1 MFRLLT
7 FFLTIAMLPTHA
19 QTFDLQGHRGC
30 RGLMPENSIPA
41 FLHALDL
48 GITTLELD
56 VVISKDRQVVV
67 SHEPFFNT
75 EITSDASGRQLP
87 KDTKTN
93 LYQLDY
99 KTIKTYDCG
108 SIGNHSFPE
117 QQKIKTYKPL
127 LSEVF
132 KAVENHCKKN
142 NLKRPNYNIEIKSE
156 EKEYDISQPTPTVF
170 SNLVY
175 PVILKFLS
183 PERVTLQSFDFNVLR
198 YWHQQFQSKKY
209 KKVKLAALV
218 ANLNGLEKNLEDLG
232 FIPDIYSPYFKLL
245 DSDKVATLHQKKIL
259 VIPWTVNEI
268 VDMKAVILMG
278 VDGLITDYPNR
289 FKTL

>member
-67 SHEPFFNT
+67 SHEPFFNV
-75 EITSDASGRQLP
+75 EITSDLSGRQLP

-108 SIGNHSFPE
+108 STGNPNFPE

-127 LSEVF
+127 LAEVF

-142 NLKRPNYNIEIKSE
+142 NLKHPNFNIEIKSE
-156 EKEYDISQPTPTVF
+156 EKEYDISQPTPAVF
-170 SNLVY
+170 SDLVY
-175 PVILKFLS
+175 PVIIKSLS
-183 PERVTLQSFDFNVLR
+183 SERVTLQSFDFNVLK
-198 YWHQQFQSKKY
+198 YWHRQFQSKKY

-218 ANLNGLEKNLEDLG
+218 ANLNGLEKNLNELG

>member
-1 MFRLLT
+1 MFRLLS

-56 VVISKDRQVVV
+56 VVISKDRQIVV

-75 EITSDASGRQLP
+75 EITSDASGKQLL

-93 LYQLDY
+93 LYLLNY
-99 KTIKTYDCG
+99 KNIKTYDCG
-108 SIGNHSFPE
+108 SVGNPNFPE

-132 KAVENHCKKN
+132 EAVENHCKKN
-142 NLKRPNYNIEIKSE
+142 NLKRPNFNIEIKSE
-156 EKEYDISQPTPTVF
+156 EKEYDISQPIPTVF
-170 SNLVY
+170 SDLVY
-175 PVILKFLS
+175 PVITKSLS
-183 PERVTLQSFDFNVLR
+183 PERITLQSFDFNVLK
-198 YWHQQFQSKKY
+198 YWHRQFQSKKY

-245 DSDKVATLHQKKIL
+245 DSDKVTTLHQKKVL

-268 VDMKAVILMG
+268 VDMKAVVLMG

>member
-7 FFLTIAMLPTHA
+7 FFLTIAMLPTYA

-75 EITSDASGRQLP
+75 EITSDAYGKQLP

-108 SIGNHSFPE
+108 SVGNPNFPE

-127 LSEVF
+127 LTEVF
-132 KAVENHCKKN
+132 EAVENHCKKN
-142 NLKRPNYNIEIKSE
+142 NLKRPNFNIEIKSE
-156 EKEYDISQPTPTVF
+156 EKEYNISQPTPTIF
-170 SNLVY
+170 SDLVY
-175 PVILKFLS
+175 PVILKSLP
-183 PERVTLQSFDFNVLR
+183 PERVTLQSFDFNVLK
-198 YWHQQFQSKKY
+198 YWHQQFKSKKY

-218 ANLNGLEKNLEDLG
+218 ANLNGIEESLEDLG

-245 DSDKVATLHQKKIL
+245 DSDKVASLHQKKIL

-268 VDMKAVILMG
+268 VDMKAVVLMG

>member
-75 EITSDASGRQLP
+75 EITSDLSGKQLP

-108 SIGNHSFPE
+108 STGNPNFPE

-127 LSEVF
+127 LAEVF

-142 NLKRPNYNIEIKSE
+142 NLKHPNFNIEIKSE
-156 EKEYDISQPTPTVF
+156 EKEYDISQPTPAVF
-170 SNLVY
+170 SDLVY
-175 PVILKFLS
+175 PVIIKSLS
-183 PERVTLQSFDFNVLR
+183 SERVTLQSFDFNVLK
-198 YWHQQFQSKKY
+198 YWHRQFQSKKY

-218 ANLNGLEKNLEDLG
+218 ANLNGLEKNLNELG